1 MHKFCEFQISTFAY
15 FLHKKRIHTFT
26 GFSVFP
32 HNESVVHILTNW
44 HYNHHYHHHDLSIP
58 NWCSIFVSDF
68 SAAEIHNDSL
78 RSFYFEA
85 FSKKDHKFTCHLN
98 WNEQHSKICKF
109 LFQCGFSSVRVH
121 VFLYEQIPLDLK
133 RSGSSNSFK
142 LFYIYLLH
150 RRRGSGSRYGSV
162 VVDKR
167 QATNSSS
174 INRERLQARD
184 RPTTRG
190 KPAANLS
197 ANAWAL

>member
-1 MHKFCEFQISTFAY
+1 MLHFCVWFFCSRNPQRFFSF
-15 FLHKKRIHTFT
+15 FLF
-26 GFSVFP
+26 
-32 HNESVVHILTNW
+32 
-44 HYNHHYHHHDLSIP
+44 
-58 NWCSIFVSDF
+58 
-68 SAAEIHNDSL
+68 
-78 RSFYFEA
+78 RSFFQ
-85 FSKKDHKFTCHLN
+85 KKDHKFTCHLN

-150 RRRGSGSRYGSV
+150 RRWGSGSRYGSV
-162 VVDKR
+162 VVDKPPTAAVLIGR
-167 QATNSSS
+167 DFRPET
-174 INRERLQARD
+174 D

-197 ANAWAL
+197 TNAWAL